1 MKATLL
7 ALAMLSCTGAAPD
20 ATAPDDATPTS
31 PGPAAT
37 TAQTGRPSAGGPP
50 PPDGAPQGGLPAGE
64 GFADPGGQH
73 PPIPAENPV
82 WEWDAGGFVSD
93 ARWYGEHNWA
103 DVRMRVAG
111 HVSAAGRDR
120 SRVLATQG
128 DLTAAATSYADL
140 ARRLDGIQ
148 TPADGI
154 AREIVAPL
162 QRAAHRDAALLGTLA
177 AGGVPDVSGSGLDAL
192 RARYLGLAVRHD
204 GGDDVATEAR
214 ALQADLT
221 RHLAVDTG
229 LDIDAFAD
237 FDDRHALRVALV
249 EAYLA
254 ALDPMGLDERWGY
267 WRPTETRRQALLIG
281 LAAGRLGA
289 EDWAWKVPGNL
300 IGEVPSLATVPAIRW
315 PSVLADALH
324 DPDQA
329 TDFTADGLGWLP
341 TGDTLIDTGGW
352 PGPRAIGTLE
362 RLGLDDPRHQQQ
374 LETWATD
381 LNTALAADA
390 GTVPAEVANMVDVL
404 DAHGHGSRFYNIKQV
419 RNEAVRQL
427 ARAGRADLALRI
439 LHTNRPLHHQ
449 DWSCPNR
456 DGILRALEGRLQA
469 EAGDPA
475 AALRSLEQAVRVGSD
490 FLRDIDAAERAG
502 PGRGPGKRPPAGPGA
517 HGAPGRGQ
525 GGPHGGAPGKRGGPP
540 GRGAGGAPP

>member
-7 ALAMLSCTGAAPD
+7 ALAMLACTGAAPD
-20 ATAPDDATPTS
+20 ATAPDETTPTS

-120 SRVLATQG
+120 GRVLATQG

-221 RHLAVDTG
+221 RHLAVNTG

-329 TDFTADGLGWLP
+329 PDFTADGLVRYLWNP
-341 TGDTLIDTGGW
+341 W
-352 PGPRAIGTLE
+352 RALYVGYTSTKHE
-362 RLGLDDPRHQQQ
+362 FDQ
-374 LETWATD
+374 
-381 LNTALAADA
+381 
-390 GTVPAEVANMVDVL
+390 TVPQPGMPVPLTDR
-404 DAHGHGSRFYNIKQV
+404 GSQV
-419 RNEAVRQL
+419 FVKFSYLFQL
-427 ARAGRADLALRI
+427 
-439 LHTNRPLHHQ
+439 
-449 DWSCPNR
+449 
-456 DGILRALEGRLQA
+456 
-469 EAGDPA
+469 
-475 AALRSLEQAVRVGSD
+475 
-490 FLRDIDAAERAG
+490 
-502 PGRGPGKRPPAGPGA
+502 
-517 HGAPGRGQ
+517 
-525 GGPHGGAPGKRGGPP
+525 
-540 GRGAGGAPP
+540 